1 MEPKGLRR
9 ALTLLYGLCAVL
21 AAICLAAIAA
31 IILSGAI
38 ARQLGLVVPSANSI
52 AGYLVA
58 ASTFLALAP
67 TLRSGGHI
75 RVELFASR
83 LGSRARRWLEVWCLG
98 LATVLVG
105 YLAYASVLQV
115 FNSYRFH
122 STSPGLLPI
131 PMWIPQLPMAFGLAV
146 MTVALLELLVG
157 TLLGHPPDYT
167 DPTMAVADEE
177 AGL

>member
-1 MEPKGLRR
+1 MKAVHR
-9 ALTLLYGLCAVL
+9 ALTVLYGLCAVL
-21 AAICLAAIAA
+21 AAVCLAGIAT
-31 IILSGAI
+31 IILAGAI
-38 ARQLGLVVPSANSI
+38 GRQFGVVVPSANSI

-83 LGSRARRWLEVWCLG
+83 LAPGARRWLEVWCLG
-98 LATVLVG
+98 LAATLVAFLS
-105 YLAYASVLQV
+105 YSSILEV

-122 STSPGLLPI
+122 VTSPGLLPI
-131 PMWIPQLPMAFGLAV
+131 PMWIPQLPMAFGLTV
-146 MTVALLELLVG
+146 MTVALVELLLGVLVG
-157 TLLGHPPDYT
+157 HMPDYA

>member
-1 MEPKGLRR
+1 LKTLHR
-9 ALTLLYGLCAVL
+9 ALSALYGLCAVL
-21 AAICLAAIAA
+21 AAVCLAAIAA
-31 IILSGAI
+31 IILAGAV
-38 ARQLGLVVPSANSI
+38 ARQFGLVVPSANAI

-75 RVELFASR
+75 RVALFASR
-83 LGSRARRWLEVWCLG
+83 LGRRTRRWLEVWCLG
-98 LATVLVG
+98 LGTVLVG
-105 YLAYASVLQV
+105 YLAYASVEQV
-115 FNSYRFH
+115 MNSYRFH

-146 MTVALLELLVG
+146 MTVALLELLMG
-157 TLLGHPPDYT
+157 TLAGRMPDYA